1 VATPGYLRFPHVHGD
16 LLAFV
21 AEDDVW
27 LAPADGGRAWRLT
40 SDGRQASHPRFSPDG
55 TTIAW
60 TSWRDGAP
68 EVYTAGADG
77 GMATRRTYWGDPR
90 TRVAGWTRH
99 EEVLAVSA
107 VDQPSAQRTMAYAV
121 PLDAPARRLPFG
133 QVNDLA
139 LAASAT
145 VLLTAQ
151 RGDPSHWK
159 RYRGGTAGRLWVASD
174 DDPLFTRVLSHL
186 GGQLAAPMIVEG
198 RLVFLSDHEGTA
210 NLYSTTLD
218 GTDLRR
224 HTDHDTFYAR
234 NPATD
239 GSAIVYHVAGDIWRL
254 DSLAPD
260 AQPRRLD
267 IQLTA
272 PPAARMP
279 RVVTAADHLGELDCD
294 RTGQASVVE
303 VRGTIHWLTHSDGPA
318 RALSVHPAAR
328 ARLPRVLGETGKV
341 AWVTD
346 AGGGD
351 AIQVAEIEPEAESTV
366 STLTSADLGNV
377 TQLVASPDGAKLAA
391 ASHDGRLSII
401 DVESGEVTELTAND
415 DGDIED
421 VSWSPDSAWL
431 AWAQPGPQPLARIRL
446 ARLADGFTVDVTD
459 GRFVD
464 SDPVFT
470 TDGLYLAFLSRRTFD
485 PVYDAHTFDLSFP
498 FGARPYLVPLAAH
511 TLSPFG
517 PLPGGRPATG
527 GADNGKDAPERVKL
541 TVDTDGIS
549 SRVVAV
555 PVDEARYYYLAAAKG
570 GLLWL
575 RYPLSGVLGEGTAD
589 PEDAHPRP
597 ALERFDLRKREASV
611 LASEVS
617 WYAVSGDGTR
627 LVIGDRDDV
636 RVAPA
641 DRKADNGSSD
651 DVVNVDLARA
661 RFQADPAVLWRHA
674 YAEFGRLL
682 PRDFWTPAMSG
693 VDWPAVLDEYRF
705 LLDRVRTSAEF
716 GDLLWEVAGELGT
729 SHAYVMPSGTFSA
742 RSALRGQPAA
752 LLGADV
758 VRAPDG
764 RWIVARVLPGESS
777 DPRARSPF
785 AAPGVAVRDGDEII
799 AVDGRPVDPV
809 YGPGPAL
816 AGTDGKPVELT
827 IKPADPSLVPRPPAE
842 PDEEDKESP
851 DSESAKDAKDAK
863 DADAK
868 DAAAKDAA
876 DEDKA
881 AGEDADTAGAQAP
894 EAPEAPAPEFPET
907 RRVVIVPLHDD
918 RRLRYQDW
926 VASCRQLVRTR
937 SDGRVGYLHVPD
949 MMGEG
954 WAHLHRDLRA
964 EMGRDALIVDVRGNR
979 GGHTSQLIIEKLAR
993 RIIGWKIPRHLRPY
1007 SYPQEARRG
1016 PMVALTDEFAGSD
1029 GDIVTA
1035 AIKSL
1040 GLGPVIGARTW
1051 GGVVGIDGHGHGLV
1065 DGTRITIPRY
1075 ASWFNEFGWSVENY
1089 GVDPD
1094 TEVLITP
1101 DDWAAGHDPQ
1111 LEAAVGRALALLEE
1125 NPGTPLP
1132 DPSTGPVKRRPPLPP
1147 RPR

>member
-1 VATPGYLRFPHVHGD
+1 
-16 LLAFV
+16 
-21 AEDDVW
+21 
-27 LAPADGGRAWRLT
+27 
-40 SDGRQASHPRFSPDG
+40 
-55 TTIAW
+55 
-60 TSWRDGAP
+60 
-68 EVYTAGADG
+68 
-77 GMATRRTYWGDPR
+77 
-90 TRVAGWTRH
+90 
-99 EEVLAVSA
+99 
-107 VDQPSAQRTMAYAV
+107 MAYAV
-121 PLDAPARRLPFG
+121 PLDAPPRRLPFG

-139 LAASAT
+139 LTATAT
-145 VLLTAQ
+145 VLLTGQ

-159 RYRGGTAGRLWVASD
+159 RYRGGTAGRLWVASA
-174 DDPLFTRVLSHL
+174 DDPLFTRVLSQL
-186 GGQLAAPMIVEG
+186 NGQLAAPMIVED

-210 NLYSTTLD
+210 NLYSATLD
-218 GTDLRR
+218 GSDLRR
-224 HTDHDTFYAR
+224 HTDHDGFYAR

-239 GSAIVYHVAGDIWRL
+239 GTSVVYHVAGDIWRL

-272 PPAARMP
+272 PPAARVP
-279 RVVTAADHLGELDCD
+279 RVITAADHLGELDCD
-294 RTGQASVVE
+294 ETGQASVVE
-303 VRGTIHWLTHSDGPA
+303 VRGTVHWLTHAEGPA
-318 RALSVHPAAR
+318 RALSVNPNAR
-328 ARLPRVLGETGKV
+328 ARLPRILGKTGKV
-341 AWVTD
+341 AWITD

-351 AIQVAEIEPEAESTV
+351 AIQIAEIEPDSADTAA
-366 STLTSADLGNV
+366 TLTSVDLGNV
-377 TQLVASPDGAKLAA
+377 TQLVASPDGEKLAA
-391 ASHDGRLSII
+391 ASHDGRLLLV
-401 DVESGEVTELTAND
+401 DVESGVVTELAAND

-446 ARLADGFTVDVTD
+446 ARVEDGVTVDVTD

-470 TDGLYLAFLSRRTFD
+470 VDGLYLAFLSRRTFD
-485 PVYDAHTFDLSFP
+485 PVYDAHSFDLSFP

-517 PLPGGRPATG
+517 PQPGGRPVG
-527 GADNGKDAPERVKL
+527 GGDNPKDSSERVRL

-570 GLLWL
+570 GLLWM
-575 RYPLSGVLGEGTAD
+575 RYPLSGVLGEGIAD
-589 PEDAHPRP
+589 PEDAHKRP
-597 ALERFDLRKREASV
+597 ALERFDLRKREVSV
-611 LASEVS
+611 LASELS
-617 WYAVSGDGTR
+617 WYAVSGDGAR
-627 LVIGDRDDV
+627 LVIGDRGDV
-636 RVAPA
+636 RVVPS

-651 DVVNVDLARA
+651 DAVNVDLTRA
-661 RFQADPAVLWRHA
+661 RFQADPDALWRHA

-682 PRDFWTPAMSG
+682 RRDFWTPTMSD
-693 VDWPAVLDEYRF
+693 VDWDGVLAEYQF

-729 SHAYVMPSGTFSA
+729 SHAYVTPSGTFTA

-764 RWIVARVLPGESS
+764 RWIVERVLPGESS

-785 AAPGVAVRDGDEII
+785 AAPGVAVREGDEIL
-799 AVDGRPVDPV
+799 AVDGRPLDPV
-809 YGPGPAL
+809 HGPGPAL
-816 AGTDGKPVELT
+816 AGTHGKPVELT
-827 IKPADPSLVPRPPAE
+827 IKPADPSLVPRPPVE
-842 PDEEDKESP
+842 PEEDADEELP
-851 DSESAKDAKDAK
+851 DAKDAKDAK
-863 DADAK
+863 DEKDSAKPAAAAHAAAAGADGESARADESSAVALATADGTASDPEAAAVEASTPAAGADTSAETESSADAEG
-868 DAAAKDAA
+868 AA
-876 DEDKA
+876 
-881 AGEDADTAGAQAP
+881 
-894 EAPEAPAPEFPET
+894 EAPALEFPET

-926 VASCRQLVRTR
+926 VADRRQFVRTR

-1101 DDWAAGHDPQ
+1101 DDWAVGHDPQ
-1111 LEAAVGRALALLEE
+1111 LEVGVDRALALLEE
-1125 NPGTPLP
+1125 NPRPPLP
-1132 DPSTGPVKRRPPLPP
+1132 DPSSGPAKRRPPLPP
-1147 RPR
+1147 RP